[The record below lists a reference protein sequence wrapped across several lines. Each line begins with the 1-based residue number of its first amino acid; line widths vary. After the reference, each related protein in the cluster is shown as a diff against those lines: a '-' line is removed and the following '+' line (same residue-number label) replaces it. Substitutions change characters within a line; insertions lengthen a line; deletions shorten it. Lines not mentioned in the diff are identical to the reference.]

1 MPAIIQH
8 NTTMMR
14 KEETANRQYVTFAI
28 ADEYYGIDV
37 VRAQEVLNLTSI
49 TKVPNTMNFMKG
61 VIDLRGKIVPLID
74 MRIKFGIQERAYDQ
88 NTVIIIADI
97 RGLICGLIV
106 DSVYDVITMGLD
118 DIQNTPHFASEIDKD
133 SVTGIGRSGGK
144 LVIVLDA
151 DKLLTS
157 GEVQQIRNS
166 D

>member
-8 NTTMMR
+8 SSPINNKTEMS
-14 KEETANRQYVTFAI
+14 NRQYVTFAI

-37 VRAQEVLNLTSI
+37 VRAQEVLNLTAI

-74 MRIKFGIQERAYDQ
+74 MRIRFGISEREYDQ

-106 DSVYDVITMGLD
+106 DSVFDVITMGLD
-118 DIQNTPHFASEIDKD
+118 DIQNTPHFASEIEKD
-133 SVTGIGRSGGK
+133 SVIGIGRSGGK

-157 GEVQQIRNS
+157 GEIQQIRDS
-166 D
+166 